1 MFRLLAGVMK
11 KIEGIQRNFLLGW
24 GSEGRKIA

>member
-1 MFRLLAGVMK
+1 MLLAVVMK
-11 KIEGIQRNFLLGW
+11 KDCAYSKELSVGW